1 MITWE
6 TSSELKSEDVG
17 LKLREVPCTG
27 VCVRERKRGTEKER
41 ESAHVSQHPHEPA
54 PT

>member
-27 VCVRERKRGTEKER
+27 VCVRERER
-41 ESAHVSQHPHEPA
+41 EGLRKRERVPM
-54 PT
+54 